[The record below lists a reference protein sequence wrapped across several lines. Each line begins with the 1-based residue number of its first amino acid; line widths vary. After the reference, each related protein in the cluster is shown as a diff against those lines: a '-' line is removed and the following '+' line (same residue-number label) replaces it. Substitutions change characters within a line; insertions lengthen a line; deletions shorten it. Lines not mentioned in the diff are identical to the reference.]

1 MLEFHEVKCY
11 AMSLHFFL
19 SPTGH
24 CTEKNKSKITKV
36 QSRNWKLPSP
46 GIGRKEP
53 RKRKTEGRV
62 DRTPPEDMNRSQ
74 NVSWALAR

>member
-19 SPTGH
+19 SRTGH

-46 GIGRKEP
+46 
-53 RKRKTEGRV
+53 
-62 DRTPPEDMNRSQ
+62 
-74 NVSWALAR
+74 